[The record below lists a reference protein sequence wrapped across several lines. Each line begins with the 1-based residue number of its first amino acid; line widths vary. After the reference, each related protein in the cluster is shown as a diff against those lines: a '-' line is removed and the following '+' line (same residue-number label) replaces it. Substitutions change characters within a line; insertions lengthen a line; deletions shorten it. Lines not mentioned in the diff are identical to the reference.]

1 MQIYYFFFIHA
12 NLSPIF
18 SKKSY
23 KVPFLTRIFP
33 FKRLCLPAFVA
44 YNKNNAPTAKHSQES
59 GRRSFFWWSRFFLFH
74 ISKSSTR
81 YQICSK
87 SNSRENNMMV
97 YPLFSFSLCERCGLS
112 SGGCY
117 PRRDAA
123 SEYGLNVARCDYSAL
138 PSLPSTSLILWI

>member
-18 SKKSY
+18 SKKSH

-33 FKRLCLPAFVA
+33 FKRLCLLAFVA

-81 YQICSK
+81 YQICCK
-87 SNSRENNMMV
+87 WNSRENNMMV
-97 YPLFSFSLCERCGLS
+97 YPLFSFSLCERCGWKQRRLLS
-112 SGGCY
+112 RMGCSLRIWLWMWQGAIIRLC
-117 PRRDAA
+117 RRF
-123 SEYGLNVARCDYSAL
+123 RAL
-138 PSLPSTSLILWI
+138 L

>member
-18 SKKSY
+18 SKKSH

-33 FKRLCLPAFVA
+33 FKRLCLPAFAA

-74 ISKSSTR
+74 ISKSSTL
-81 YQICSK
+81 YQICCK
-87 SNSRENNMMV
+87 WNNREKQ
-97 YPLFSFSLCERCGLS
+97 YDGLS
-112 SGGCY
+112 IVFFFVVWKVWVKAAEAAIPDGMQPPNMAWMWQGAIIRLC
-117 PRRDAA
+117 RRF
-123 SEYGLNVARCDYSAL
+123 RAL
-138 PSLPSTSLILWI
+138 L